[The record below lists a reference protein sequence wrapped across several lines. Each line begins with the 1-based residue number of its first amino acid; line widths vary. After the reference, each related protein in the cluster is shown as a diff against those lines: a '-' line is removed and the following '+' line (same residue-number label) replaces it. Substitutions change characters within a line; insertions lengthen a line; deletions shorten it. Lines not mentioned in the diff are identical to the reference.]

1 MTFIDVTAAV
11 IRKNGKVLI
20 AQRATGEH
28 LEGLW
33 EFPGGKIEKGETP
46 EECLKR
52 ELFEEFGIDVRIG
65 QFITE
70 SRFSYKKKNIR
81 LLAYVVEHLSG
92 DFLVKVHTAISW
104 VALDQ
109 LANYSFA
116 PADIPI
122 LEKIKFQGKDVLD
135 SIEIET

>member
-1 MTFIDVTAAV
+1 MKFIDVTAAV

-20 AQRATGEH
+20 AQRAAGKH

-46 EECLKR
+46 EQCLKR

-65 QFITE
+65 QFIAE

-81 LLAYVVEHLSG
+81 LLAYEVEYLSG
-92 DFLVKVHTAISW
+92 DFFLKVHSAISW
-104 VALDQ
+104 VTLDN

-122 LEKIKFQGKDVLD
+122 LEKLNC
-135 SIEIET
+135 

>member
-1 MTFIDVTAAV
+1 MAFIDVTAAV

-20 AQRATGEH
+20 AQHAAGEH

-46 EECLKR
+46 EQCLKR
-52 ELFEEFGIDVRIG
+52 ELFEEFGINVRIG
-65 QFITE
+65 GFITE
-70 SRFSYKKKNIR
+70 SRFSYKRMNIR
-81 LLAYVVEHLSG
+81 LLAYEVEYLGG
-92 DFLVKVHTAISW
+92 DFSLKVHSAISW
-104 VALDQ
+104 VTSDN

-122 LEKIKFQGKDVLD
+122 LEKLNFQ
-135 SIEIET
+135 EQACT